1 MAARRNS
8 RRIARAGPSDT
19 QEFVAHLKQKGDVDL
34 RLSKGRASQAEALGC
49 CKLEGFMSKI
59 AGYVEIYGVLLNEIA
74 EEADA
79 IAMRYFRSNGLQVDR
94 KGDGTAV
101 TQADR
106 AVEEMARSKVAKSGL
121 ALDVLGEEMGGA
133 NPKAASNGERA
144 RMIIDPI
151 DGTEEFSRGIPTFGT
166 LMAIERDGDIVAAM
180 VSAPGL
186 RSRWWAY
193 RGEGAYR
200 DGKKL
205 RVSKVDKLSN
215 AMVFTTGTGPSKNAA
230 DQAKIRGL
238 LDASRNSRSFGGFWQ
253 HMLVAEGA
261 IEAALDWTSKPWDL
275 APLGIIV
282 EEAGGR
288 STNAKGERTIYTGQL
303 ISTNGRIHDQV
314 LKLLE

>member
-1 MAARRNS
+1 MGYGETYGS
-8 RRIARAGPSDT
+8 
-19 QEFVAHLKQKGDVDL
+19 LL
-34 RLSKGRASQAEALGC
+34 EA
-49 CKLEGFMSKI
+49 
-59 AGYVEIYGVLLNEIA
+59 IA

-79 IAMRYFRSNGLQVDR
+79 IAMRYFRADELRIER

-106 AVEEMARSKVAKSGL
+106 GVEEMARARVKVSGL
-121 ALDVLGEEMGGA
+121 ALDVLGEEMGGGDAPSA
-133 NPKAASNGERA
+133 NASGRA

-166 LMAIERDGDIVAAM
+166 LLGIERDGEIVAGMA
-180 VSAPGL
+180 SAPGL
-186 RSRWWAY
+186 GSRWWAY

-200 DGKKL
+200 NARRL
-205 RVSKVDKLSN
+205 RVSDVARLSD
-215 AMVFTTGTGPSKNAA
+215 AMVFTTGTGPSKDRVAI
-230 DQAKIRGL
+230 AKIRRL
-238 LDASRNSRSFGGFWQ
+238 PDAARSGRAFGGFWQ

-288 STNAKGERTIYTGQL
+288 STNIAGKRSIYDGSL
-303 ISTNGRIHDQV
+303 LSTNGKVHEEA
-314 LKLLE
+314 LALLS